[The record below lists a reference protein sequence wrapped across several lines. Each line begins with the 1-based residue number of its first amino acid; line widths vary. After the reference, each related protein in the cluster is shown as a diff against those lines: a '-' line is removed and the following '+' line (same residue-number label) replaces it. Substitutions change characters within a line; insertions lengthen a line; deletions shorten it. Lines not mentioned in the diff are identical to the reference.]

1 VNDTDSGVPIAPV
14 AVDAHPESRV
24 HNSQPHGIG
33 RVVALPDLV
42 AWNNLGRNVV
52 FANADLRPRAVF
64 DESAFAEDEP
74 SQFDLDVHAI
84 LDVPGCDLVVTMN
97 HYGMVRAFRGGDVRS
112 PRAGPITHV
121 TPVWMRTFVADV
133 ERLVVAGSRL
143 VGSRPREEGT
153 PGLLVSDPLS
163 ASGQSGPFDAS
174 VTLEEWRPVRALA
187 ALDGPGLASIAVG
200 GDAHIGSVTLDHAGL
215 ATMRWETPVAFEP
228 VVIVAEGDY
237 VWAAGSA
244 AGVLV
249 DDYDWEARHGGGF
262 AALHR
267 ADGRVAVQGTFPR
280 DLAWGTGGIP
290 LALVPVALCGLGRR
304 GEWYLF
310 DRRDG
315 SMITVTAPITD
326 SSLGIAH
333 CAAIGNRLVY
343 GFNRGGYR
351 LWTASTADA
360 GDATP
365 GRRRA

>member
-1 VNDTDSGVPIAPV
+1 VSDTGSGVPIAAV

-52 FANADLRPRAVF
+52 FAHADLRPRAVF

-97 HYGMVRAFRGGDVRS
+97 HYGMVRAFRGADVRS
-112 PRAGPITHV
+112 PRAGPIRQA
-121 TPVWMRTFVADV
+121 TPLWMRTFVADV
-133 ERLVVAGSRL
+133 ERVVLAGNRL

-163 ASGQSGPFDAS
+163 ASDKPRPFDAS
-174 VTLEEWRPVRALA
+174 VTLEGWRPVRALA
-187 ALDGPGLASIAVG
+187 ALDEPGLTSIAVG
-200 GDAHIGSVTLDHAGL
+200 GDAHIGSVTLDDAGR
-215 ATMRWETPVAFEP
+215 ATLRWETPVAFEP
-228 VVIVAEGDY
+228 LVILAEGDY
-237 VWAAGSA
+237 VWAAGSE
-244 AGVLV
+244 AGVVV
-249 DDYDWEARHGGGF
+249 DDYDWDARHGGGF
-262 AALHR
+262 AALDR
-267 ADGRVAVQGTFPR
+267 ADGRVVVQGTFPG
-280 DLAWGTGGIP
+280 DLAWGTGGVP

-315 SMITVTAPITD
+315 SLLTVTAPITD

-333 CAAIGNRLVY
+333 CAAIGDRLLC

-351 LWTASTADA
+351 LWTALTADA
-360 GDATP
+360 GDRYVGP
-365 GRRRA
+365 P